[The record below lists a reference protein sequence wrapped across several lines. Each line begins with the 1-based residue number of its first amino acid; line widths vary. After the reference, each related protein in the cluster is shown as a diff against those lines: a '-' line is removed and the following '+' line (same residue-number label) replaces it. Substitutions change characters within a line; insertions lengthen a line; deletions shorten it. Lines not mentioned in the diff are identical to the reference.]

1 MMLVNTQ
8 LWIFLNEFQA
18 DLSLA
23 NTPHSMEKE
32 EPSRGILSLTQAKM
46 LLELLEVRLLPCENW
61 AG

>member
-23 NTPHSMEKE
+23 NTPHSMEKKK
-32 EPSRGILSLTQAKM
+32 PPKGIWPLPQAKM
-46 LLELLEVRLLPCENW
+46 PLELPKVGLLPCENW